1 MSQDSRTLKADLAS
15 LKKSSRDTVNTL
27 VNHRFGVPRV
37 QFANAGGGPQSA
49 IDGNLGDHT
58 TLTANEVELLDLYE
72 EIEELNLAMMTM
84 NRISKV
90 NEDLGARPASPTNAA
105 AAGQT
110 NGATAA
116 AEIQAGQMAAAAT
129 DVFGSEE
136 PISLSKKQG
145 PTVRYTTDMS
155 QINIEEENLLI
166 EELKDKINL
175 LTHRNKLKSLV
186 VEKYDLIVRPAHLF
200 LLTPF

>member
-1 MSQDSRTLKADLAS
+1 MSQDSKPLKADLAS

-27 VNHRFGVPRV
+27 VNHKFGVPRI
-37 QFANAGGGPQSA
+37 QSANAGGGPQTA
-49 IDGNLGDHT
+49 IDDDGNFADHT
-58 TLTANEVELLDLYE
+58 VLTANEVELLNLYE

-90 NEDLGARPASPTNAA
+90 NEDVGPASPTSPTTA
-105 AAGQT
+105 AAGGKDT
-110 NGATAA
+110 G
-116 AEIQAGQMAAAAT
+116 
-129 DVFGSEE
+129 VGSEV
-136 PISLSKKQG
+136 PTSPSKKKG
-145 PTVRYTTDMS
+145 PAVRYTTDMS

-186 VEKYDLIVRPAHLF
+186 VEKYNPIVRIVYSLV
-200 LLTPF
+200 LTPSLSL